1 MRAHVCVYL
10 CTCVYLVFIVCMC
23 MTMCANL
30 HGVCTD
36 VCICRLVC
44 VYEPLCDFVYTY
56 VSIYERVCVWMFV
69 HVYMSTCGNVLVHF
83 PQWDLFLVFQEVIYF
98 LICELYE
105 CRTAKWS
112 QNIIRNYWV
121 EEWEDEKVWILTL
134 WYQNV
139 TIL

>member
-1 MRAHVCVYL
+1 MCVYICAHVYICFWLCMYVYDHVCKTTRCVHRCMYL
-10 CTCVYLVFIVCMC
+10 QVSVY
-23 MTMCANL
+23 
-30 HGVCTD
+30 G
-36 VCICRLVC
+36 
-44 VYEPLCDFVYTY
+44 PLCDFVHTY
-56 VSIYERVCVWMFV
+56 ISIHERVCV
-69 HVYMSTCGNVLVHF
+69 YECLSTCGNVLVHF
-83 PQWDLFLVFQEVIYF
+83 LQWDLFFMFQEVIYF

-139 TIL
+139 TIW